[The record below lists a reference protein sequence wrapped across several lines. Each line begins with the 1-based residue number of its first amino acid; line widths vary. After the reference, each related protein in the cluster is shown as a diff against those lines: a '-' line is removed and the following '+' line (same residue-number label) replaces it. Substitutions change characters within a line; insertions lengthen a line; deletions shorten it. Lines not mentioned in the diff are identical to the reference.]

1 MRTRMTNAFVFFFLF
16 VCAPV
21 KKEKLFRLFFF
32 VCVGGFELLFFVITF
47 FFFFYRYVDLD
58 FCLLMVHI
66 LSSRQ

>member
-1 MRTRMTNAFVFFFLF
+1 M
-16 VCAPV
+16 
-21 KKEKLFRLFFF
+21 
-32 VCVGGFELLFFVITF
+32 GGFELLFFVITF